1 MDVIPTLTDN
11 NSKQHKSNANQFS
24 NINENTGKTQVLY
37 GINNVINAELQFFS
51 KTTGK
56 IDTCMNYTRPPLAIQ
71 VKTIKK
77 AFLMLKEEM

>member
-1 MDVIPTLTDN
+1 MLKALHDN
-11 NSKQHKSNANQFS
+11 EVSELCNKA

-56 IDTCMNYTRPPLAIQ
+56 IDTCMNYTSRH
-71 VKTIKK
+71 
-77 AFLMLKEEM
+77 